1 MRKKGEK
8 IVESRAEQSR
18 AEQSRA
24 EQSRAGYIDVFRGIG
39 ILLMVMGHIN
49 SFGGYFDKFIHAF
62 HVPMFFVI
70 SGYLFRVNSYSL
82 SDIIKKE

>member
-1 MRKKGEK
+1 
-8 IVESRAEQSR
+8 
-18 AEQSRA
+18 
-24 EQSRAGYIDVFRGIG
+24 
-39 ILLMVMGHIN
+39 MVMGHTN

>member
-18 AEQSRA
+18 V
-24 EQSRAGYIDVFRGIG
+24 GYIDVFRGIG
-39 ILLMVMGHIN
+39 ILLMIMGHTN

-62 HVPMFFVI
+62 HVPMFFVV

-82 SDIIKKE
+82 FDIIKKE

>member
-1 MRKKGEK
+1 
-8 IVESRAEQSR
+8 
-18 AEQSRA
+18 
-24 EQSRAGYIDVFRGIG
+24 
-39 ILLMVMGHIN
+39 MVMGHTN

-82 SDIIKKE
+82 SDIIKKRIKSLLVPYMVPSCETVKEHKAVLNSVV